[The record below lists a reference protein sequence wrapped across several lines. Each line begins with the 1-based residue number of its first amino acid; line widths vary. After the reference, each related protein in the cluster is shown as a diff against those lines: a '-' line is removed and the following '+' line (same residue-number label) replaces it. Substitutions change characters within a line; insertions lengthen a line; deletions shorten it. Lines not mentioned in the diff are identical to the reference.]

1 MYICNENKYKLEQ
14 MNTAAAGTGKSPMAF
29 RFRNDLVGVI
39 KDEAKKENRSLN
51 NFLENLLINYFNVDE
66 KIPNAITIAAIEE
79 AKAGKCTGRID
90 TSSMEAFIKS
100 CEE

>member
-1 MYICNENKYKLEQ
+1 
-14 MNTAAAGTGKSPMAF
+14 MNTTVESVGRSPMAF

-39 KDEAKKENRSLN
+39 KKEAKKENRSLN
-51 NFLENLLINYFNVDE
+51 NFLENFLVNYFDIDE
-66 KIPNAITIAAIEE
+66 KIPNATTIAAIEE
-79 AKAGKCTGRID
+79 ARAGKCTGRID

>member
-1 MYICNENKYKLEQ
+1 
-14 MNTAAAGTGKSPMAF
+14 MNTTAAGIGRTSIGF

-39 KDEAKKENRSLN
+39 KKEAKKENRSLN
-51 NFLENLLINYFNVDE
+51 NFLENLLINYFSVE
-66 KIPNAITIAAIEE
+66 QKMPNATTIAAIEE

-90 TSSMEAFIKS
+90 TGSMEAFIKS

>member
-1 MYICNENKYKLEQ
+1 
-14 MNTAAAGTGKSPMAF
+14 MNTTATGVGKTLMGF

-39 KDEAKKENRSLN
+39 KKEAKRENRSLN
-51 NFLENLLINYFNVDE
+51 NFLENLLINYFSVE
-66 KIPNAITIAAIEE
+66 QKTPNTTTIAAIEE
-79 AKAGKCTGRID
+79 ARAGKCTGRID